1 MRSEPTTRS
10 PDAAAV
16 EPQSCDFDR
25 LVKFA
30 GIVIPRSDLTAPA
43 VSAVVASRNEEQY
56 IEVCVRS
63 LLAQHEPEGGFE
75 VIIAD
80 GMSDDRTRE
89 ILTRLAQED
98 QRLIVIDNPQRITP
112 AGFNAGIRKARGR
125 FIAMMGAHARY
136 APDYLVQCLELA
148 ERLGTDNVG
157 GPAIAEAHGYLQR
170 AIAASHHSPFSVG
183 GASWHSLEFE
193 GKADTVFG
201 GFYRR
206 DVFDRVGLYDENLI
220 RNNDN
225 ELNFRLRLAGGK
237 IWQSPAIRAW
247 YAPRST
253 LGQLFRQY
261 QQFGYFKVR
270 VLVKHGRVPAVRQY
284 VPAALVLGLTI
295 PALVAVIAGLL
306 SLAWPGSALWVV
318 AAASAYLFGAV
329 AISYLAVLV
338 IASVTTAARFGWDLL
353 PILPPT
359 FATYHLS
366 NGIGFLQGLFD
377 FVLRRRSAH
386 AARMSQLSR

>member
-1 MRSEPTTRS
+1 MAAEPGVK
-10 PDAAAV
+10 PKV
-16 EPQSCDFDR
+16 E
-25 LVKFA
+25 
-30 GIVIPRSDLTAPA
+30 LTAPA
-43 VSAVVASRNEEQY
+43 VSAVVASRNEELY

-63 LLAQHEPEGGFE
+63 LLAQQEPEGGFE

-89 ILTRLAQED
+89 ILARLAKED
-98 QRLIVIDNPQRITP
+98 HRLTVIDNPQRITP

-125 FIAMMGAHARY
+125 YIAMMGAHARY
-136 APDYLVQCLELA
+136 APDYLVRCLELA

-183 GASWHSLEFE
+183 GASWHSLEYE
-193 GKADTVFG
+193 GKAATVFG

-206 DVFDRVGLYDENLI
+206 DVFDRIGLYDENLI

-270 VLVKHGRVPAVRQY
+270 VLMKHGRVPAIRQY

-295 PALVAVIAGLL
+295 PALVAAITGLL
-306 SLAWPGSALWVV
+306 SLAAPGSGLSTV
-318 AAASAYLFGAV
+318 AAASAYVFGAV
-329 AISYLAVLV
+329 VISYLAVLG

-353 PILPPT
+353 PILPLT
-359 FATYHLS
+359 FATYHVS

-377 FVLRRRSAH
+377 FVLRRRTAH